1 MLNIEIDGK
10 AVQVEHGSTIID
22 AADKLGVAI
31 PRFCYH
37 PKLSVAANCRMCL
50 VQVEKFNKPLPAC
63 ATPVA
68 DGMKI
73 FTRSKE
79 AVEAQQ
85 SVMEFL
91 LINHPLDCPIC
102 DQGGECELQD
112 IAMAYG
118 TSGSRYTEEKRVVFN
133 KNIGPLISTDMT
145 RCIQCTRCVRFLK
158 EIGGMQELGMI
169 GRGEHAEI
177 TAYVDKS
184 VNSELS
190 GNIIDLC
197 PVGALTNKPYRY
209 TARSWEL
216 TRRPSIAPHDGLG
229 SHIEVHVKDN
239 KVMRVLPREKE
250 SINECWLSDR
260 DRYSYEGLN
269 SPDRLQVPMIKHNG
283 AWVETDWKTAL
294 EFAAGQLKDIT
305 KQYGGDALG
314 VLVSPNSTMEEG
326 FLIKQLANGLG
337 CGNVDYRLRQTDFRL
352 DGKRVGTP
360 WMGCNIDELGE
371 LDRILIIGS
380 NLRNEHPLLAQR
392 FRKSVDNGA
401 ELSIISPLDNN
412 PLMPI
417 AHKVIVRPNDMVN
430 VLGQILKAMSG
441 LQRLSL
447 CLPPSLNKLLEQ
459 IEVRPNTQA
468 MAESL
473 AGLGQEVDLVAP
485 RVGIFLGTLA
495 LTDPRFTELYSMAE
509 AIGGICGAKGGILP
523 PAANSTGMHMM
534 GVMPSATG
542 MHARAMIEIPRTA
555 YLLLNI
561 EPELDCQHAALAK
574 AAMAQAECVVA
585 LTAYKSAALEHADV
599 LLPIAPFTETS
610 GTFMSMEGRVQSF
623 AAAVKPLG
631 ECRPAWKVLRVLANT
646 LGLEGFE
653 FNSAEEVKTAIFNGE
668 KPSMVVRRNLNNNL
682 KELVEIA
689 VKIKST
695 GLQRIGEVPQYESDP
710 LVRRAASLQKTKY
723 NTQPM
728 ARMRAEQMTALGLVE
743 GDTVLATQDKGSAVL
758 QVSLDN
764 HVAMGCVRV
773 TASHE
778 GSIGLGDLMGDIAIE
793 KIENANAANIG
804 ISKPLSIKG
813 FETNKASKPLSSLPQ

>member
-1 MLNIEIDGK
+1 MLQIEIDGK
-10 AVQVEHGSTIID
+10 TLEVEHGSSIID
-22 AADKLGVAI
+22 AADKVGIAI

-37 PKLSVAANCRMCL
+37 KKLSVAANCRMCL
-50 VQVEKFNKPLPAC
+50 VQVENFNKPLPAC

-68 DGMKI
+68 EGMKI
-73 FTRSKE
+73 FTRSK
-79 AVEAQQ
+79 ATVEAQQ

-102 DQGGECELQD
+102 DQGGECDLQD
-112 IAMAYG
+112 IAVAYG
-118 TSGSRYTEEKRVVFN
+118 AGGSRYTEEKRVVVN

-145 RCIQCTRCVRFLK
+145 RCIQCTRCVRFLQ
-158 EIGGMQELGMI
+158 EVGGMQELGVV
-169 GRGEHAEI
+169 GRSEHAEI

-197 PVGALTNKPYRY
+197 PVGALTNKPFRY
-209 TARSWEL
+209 SARSWEL

-260 DRYSYEGLN
+260 DRFSYEGLN
-269 SPDRLQVPMIKHNG
+269 SPDRLKVPMIKHNG

-305 KQYGGDALG
+305 NQHGGDALG

-326 FLIKQLANGLG
+326 YLAKKLAEGLN
-337 CGNVDYRLRQTDFRL
+337 CGNIDYRLRQTDFRL
-352 DGKRVGTP
+352 DGKRLGTP
-360 WMGCNIDELGE
+360 WMGCNIQEIEE
-371 LDRILIIGS
+371 LDRILLIGS

-392 FRKSVDNGA
+392 FRKAVQNGA
-401 ELSIISPLDNN
+401 ELSIVSPLDNN
-412 PLMPI
+412 PLMDI

-447 CLPPSLNKLLEQ
+447 CLPPALTNLLEE
-459 IEVRPNTQA
+459 IKVRPNTQA

-473 AGLGQEVDLVAP
+473 AGHGKTYDLIAP
-485 RVGIFLGTLA
+485 KVGIFIGNMA
-495 LTDPRFTELYSMAE
+495 LSDPRFTELYSMAE
-509 AIGGICGAKGGILP
+509 AIGGISGAKGGILP
-523 PAANSTGMHMM
+523 AAANSTGMHMI
-534 GVMPSATG
+534 GVMPNGTG
-542 MHARAMIEIPRTA
+542 MHARAMLEIPRKA

-574 AAMAQAECVVA
+574 AAMEKAECVVA
-585 LTAYKSAALEHADV
+585 LTSFKSQALEYADI

-610 GTFMSMEGRVQSF
+610 GTYMSMEGRVQSF

-646 LGLEGFE
+646 LGLQGFDFE
-653 FNSAEEVKTAIFNGE
+653 TSEEVKDKLFEGE
-668 KPSMVVRRNLNNNL
+668 KPSTVVWRSLNNNL
-682 KELVEIA
+682 KELVEIQ
-689 VKIKST
+689 VNIKHD
-695 GLQRIGEVPQYESDP
+695 GLQRIGEVPQNESDP
-710 LVRRAASLQKTKY
+710 IVRRAASLQKTKY
-723 NTQPM
+723 NIRPM
-728 ARMRAEQMTALGLVE
+728 ARMRAEQIAALGLVE
-743 GDTVLATQDKGSAVL
+743 GDIVLAKQDKGSAVL
-758 QVSLDN
+758 KVKLDN

-773 TASHE
+773 AASHE
-778 GSIGLGDLMGDIAIE
+778 LTTSLGDLMGDITLE
-793 KIENANAANIG
+793 KTTDT
-804 ISKPLSIKG
+804 SYKPYDTVIMEARG
-813 FETNKASKPLSSLPQ
+813 

>member
-10 AVQVEHGSTIID
+10 ELEVEHGSTIID
-22 AADKLGVAI
+22 AADKAGIAI

-73 FTRSKE
+73 FTRSKS
-79 AVEAQQ
+79 AVEAQK

-102 DQGGECELQD
+102 DQGGECDLQD
-112 IAMAYG
+112 IAVAYG

-158 EIGGMQELGMI
+158 EVGGMMELGMV

-197 PVGALTNKPYRY
+197 PVGALTSKPYRY
-209 TARSWEL
+209 SARSWEL

-239 KVMRVLPREKE
+239 KVMRVLPRNKE

-260 DRYSYEGLN
+260 DRFSYEGLN
-269 SPDRLQVPMIKHNG
+269 SPDRLKVPMIKHNG
-283 AWVETDWKTAL
+283 NWVEADWKTAL
-294 EFAAGQLKDIT
+294 EFAAGQIKDIT
-305 KQYGGDALG
+305 TEHGVESLG

-326 FLIKQLANGLG
+326 YLTKRLADGLG

-352 DGKRVGTP
+352 DGKRLGTP
-360 WMGCNIDELGE
+360 WMGCNIQEIEE

-392 FRKSVDNGA
+392 FRKAVANGA
-401 ELSIISPLDNN
+401 ELSMISPLDNN
-412 PLMPI
+412 PLMDI
-417 AHKVIVRPNDMVN
+417 AHKVIVRPNDIVN
-430 VLGQILKAMSG
+430 VLGQVLKAMSG
-441 LQRLSL
+441 LQKLSL
-447 CLPPSLNKLLEQ
+447 CLPPTLTQLLSD
-459 IEVRPNTQA
+459 IKVRPNTQA
-468 MAESL
+468 IAESM
-473 AGLGQEVDLVAP
+473 AGHGESYDLISP
-485 RVGIFLGTLA
+485 KVGIFLGNMA
-495 LTDPRFTELYSMAE
+495 LSDPRFTEMYSMAE
-509 AIGGICGAKGGILP
+509 AIGGISGAKGGILP
-523 PAANSTGMHMM
+523 AAANSTGMHML
-534 GVMPSATG
+534 GVMPNSTG
-542 MHARAMIEIPRTA
+542 MHARAMLEVPRKA
-555 YLLLNI
+555 YLLVNI

-574 AAMAQAECVVA
+574 AAMEQAECVVA
-585 LTAYKSAALEHADV
+585 LTVFKSQALENADV

-623 AAAVKPLG
+623 VAATRPLG

-646 LGLEGFE
+646 LGLQGFDYE
-653 FNSAEEVKTAIFNGE
+653 TSEQVKEAAFAGE
-668 KPSMVVRRNLNNNL
+668 KPSAVVWRSLNNNL
-682 KELVEIA
+682 KELVEIQ
-689 VKIKST
+689 VNIKHE

-710 LVRRAASLQKTKY
+710 IVRRSTPLQKTKY
-723 NTQPM
+723 NIKPM
-728 ARMRAEQMTALGLVE
+728 ARMCASQLAELGLVD
-743 GDTVLATQDKGSAVL
+743 GDLVSVKQDKGSAVL
-758 QVSLDN
+758 TVKLDE
-764 HVAMGCVRV
+764 HVAKGCIRV
-773 TASHE
+773 AAAHE
-778 GSIGLGDLMGDIAIE
+778 DTVGLGDLMGDITVE
-793 KIENANAANIG
+793 K
-804 ISKPLSIKG
+804 
-813 FETNKASKPLSSLPQ
+813 LSSEQLKGDATVIEART

>member
-10 AVQVEHGSTIID
+10 AVVVAHGSTIID
-22 AADKLGVAI
+22 AADQLGVAI

-37 PKLSVAANCRMCL
+37 KKLSVAANCRMCL
-50 VQVEKFNKPLPAC
+50 VQVEKFAKPLPAC

-73 FTRSKE
+73 FTRSRE

-102 DQGGECELQD
+102 DQGGECDLQD
-112 IAMAYG
+112 IAVAYG

-158 EIGGMQELGMI
+158 EVGGMQELGMI

-197 PVGALTNKPYRY
+197 PVGALTNKPFRY
-209 TARSWEL
+209 SARSWEL

-269 SPDRLQVPMIKHNG
+269 SPDRLKVPMIKHNG
-283 AWVETDWKTAL
+283 AWQETDWKTAL

-305 KQYGGDALG
+305 KEYSGEALG

-326 FLIKQLANGLG
+326 YLIKKLASGLG

-360 WMGCNIDELGE
+360 WMGVNIDEIE
-371 LDRILIIGS
+371 HLDRILIIGS

-392 FRKSVDNGA
+392 FRKAVTNGA
-401 ELSIISPLDNN
+401 ELNVISPLDND
-412 PLMPI
+412 PLMAVANKI
-417 AHKVIVRPNDMVN
+417 ICTPNDMVN
-430 VLGQILKAMSG
+430 VLAQILKAMSG

-459 IEVRPNTQA
+459 IHVRPNTEA
-468 MAESL
+468 IAESL
-473 AGLGQEVDLVAP
+473 AGLGKNLNLVAP
-485 RVGIFLGTLA
+485 RVGIFLGNMA
-495 LTDPRFTELYSMAE
+495 LSAPRFTEMYSLME

-523 PAANSTGMHMM
+523 AAANSTGMHLV
-534 GVMPSATG
+534 GVMPTATG
-542 MHARAMIEIPRTA
+542 MHARAMIEVPRKA

-585 LTAYKSAALEHADV
+585 LTAFKSAALEHADV

-610 GTFMSMEGRVQSF
+610 GTFMSMEGRIQSF
-623 AAAVKPLG
+623 SAVVKPLG

-646 LGLEGFE
+646 LGLQGFDFDSSE
-653 FNSAEEVKTAIFNGE
+653 QVKEAVFGGE
-668 KPSMVVRRNLNNNL
+668 KPSDFARKSLNNNM
-682 KELVEIA
+682 KELVEIE
-689 VKIKST
+689 VKIKSP
-695 GLQRIGEVPQYESDP
+695 GLQRVGEVPQYESDP
-710 LVRRAASLQKTKY
+710 IVRRSAPLQKTKY
-723 NTQPM
+723 NIKPM
-728 ARMRAEQMTALGLVE
+728 ARMNAEDMRILELVE
-743 GDTVLATQDKGSAVL
+743 GDTVLAKQDKGSAILTVR
-758 QVSLDN
+758 LDY
-764 HVAMGCVRV
+764 HVAKGCVRV
-773 TASHE
+773 TAAHE
-778 GSIGLGDLMGDIAIE
+778 DTIGLGDLMGDISIE
-793 KIENANAANIG
+793 KITQQQNEDIAI
-804 ISKPLSIKG
+804 L
-813 FETNKASKPLSSLPQ
+813 EVAS

>member
-1 MLNIEIDGK
+1 MVQIEIDGK
-10 AVQVEHGSTIID
+10 SLEVEYGSTIID
-22 AADKLGVAI
+22 AADKVGIAI

-37 PKLSVAANCRMCL
+37 KKLSVAANCRMCL
-50 VQVEKFNKPLPAC
+50 VQVEKFAKTLPAC

-79 AVEAQQ
+79 AIEAQK

-102 DQGGECELQD
+102 DQGGECDLQD
-112 IAMAYG
+112 IAVAYG

-145 RCIQCTRCVRFLK
+145 RCIQCTRCVRVLK
-158 EIGGMQELGMI
+158 EVGGMQELGLV

-197 PVGALTNKPYRY
+197 PVGALTSKPFRY
-209 TARSWEL
+209 SARSWEL

-269 SPDRLQVPMIKHNG
+269 SPDRLKVPMIKHNG
-283 AWVETDWKTAL
+283 VWQETDWKTAL

-326 FLIKQLANGLG
+326 YLIKQLAHGLG
-337 CGNVDYRLRQTDFRL
+337 CDNVDYRLRQTDFRL

-360 WMGCNIDELGE
+360 WMGCNIQDIEN
-371 LDRILIIGS
+371 LDRILLIGS

-392 FRKSVDNGA
+392 FRKAVNNGA
-401 ELSIISPLDNN
+401 ELSIISPLDNS
-412 PLMPI
+412 PLMDV

-430 VLGQILKAMSG
+430 VLGQILKAMSK

-447 CLPPSLNKLLEQ
+447 CLPPSLELLLSN
-459 IEVRPNTQA
+459 IKVRDNTQA

-473 AGLGQEVDLVAP
+473 AGLGGEVDLVAP
-485 RVGIFLGTLA
+485 KVGIFLGNMA
-495 LTDPRFTELYSMAE
+495 LSDPRFTEMYSMAE
-509 AIGGICGAKGGILP
+509 AIGGISGAQGGILP
-523 PAANSTGMHMM
+523 AAANSTGMHMM
-534 GVMPSATG
+534 GVMPATLG
-542 MHARAMIEIPRTA
+542 MHAREMLEQPRRA

-561 EPELDCQHAALAK
+561 EPEFDCQHAALAK

-585 LTAYKSAALEHADV
+585 LTAFKSEALEHADV

-623 AAAVKPLG
+623 TAVCKPLG

-646 LGLEGFE
+646 LGLKGFE
-653 FNSAEEVKTAIFNGE
+653 FDSSEQVKNKIFNGE
-668 KPSMVVRRNLNNNL
+668 KPSTVVWRSLNNNL
-682 KELVEIA
+682 KELVEIQ
-689 VKIKST
+689 VNIKHA

-710 LVRRAASLQKTKY
+710 IVRRSAPLQKTKY

-728 ARMRAEQMTALGLVE
+728 ARMRAEQIAALGLVE
-743 GDTVLATQDKGSAVL
+743 GETVLAKQDKGSTVL
-758 QVSLDN
+758 QVKLDN

-773 TASHE
+773 TASHV
-778 GSIGLGDLMGDIAIE
+778 GSIGLGDLMGDITIEKYSIE
-793 KIENANAANIG
+793 KIVAE
-804 ISKPLSIKG
+804 
-813 FETNKASKPLSSLPQ
+813 ASQQAEATA

>member
-1 MLNIEIDGK
+1 MVSSWVNIMVNIEIDGK
-10 AVQVEHGSTIID
+10 ALEVEYGSTIID
-22 AADKLGVAI
+22 ATDKIGIPI

-37 PKLSVAANCRMCL
+37 KKLSVAANCRMCL
-50 VQVEKFNKPLPAC
+50 VQVDKFAKPLPAC

-102 DQGGECELQD
+102 DQGGECDLQD
-112 IAMAYG
+112 IAVAYG
-118 TSGSRYTEEKRVVFN
+118 ASGSRYTEEKRVVFN
-133 KNIGPLISTDMT
+133 KNIGPLVSTDMT

-158 EIGGMQELGMI
+158 EVGGMQELGMV

-197 PVGALTNKPYRY
+197 PVGALTSKPFRY
-209 TARSWEL
+209 SARSWEL
-216 TRRPSIAPHDGLG
+216 TRRHSIAPHDGLG

-269 SPDRLQVPMIKHNG
+269 SPDRLKTPMIKHNG
-283 AWVETDWKTAL
+283 NWVETDWKTAL

-305 KQYGGDALG
+305 KQHGGDALG

-326 FLIKQLANGLG
+326 YLIKQLAHGLG
-337 CGNVDYRLRQTDFRL
+337 CDNVDYRLRQTDFRL

-360 WMGCNIDELGE
+360 WMGCNIQEIEE
-371 LDRILIIGS
+371 LDRILLIGS

-392 FRKSVDNGA
+392 FRKAVNNGA
-401 ELSIISPLDNN
+401 ELSIVSPLDNN
-412 PLMPI
+412 PLMDI

-430 VLGQILKAMSG
+430 VLGQILKAMSKV
-441 LQRLSL
+441 QRLSL
-447 CLPPSLNKLLEQ
+447 CLPPSLERLLSD
-459 IEVRPNTQA
+459 IKVRDNTQA
-468 MAESL
+468 IAESL
-473 AGLGQEVDLVAP
+473 AGLAGMHGDVDLIAP
-485 RVGIFLGTLA
+485 KVGIFLGNMA
-495 LTDPRFTELYSMAE
+495 LSDPRFTEMYSMME

-523 PAANSTGMHMM
+523 AAANSTGMHLI
-534 GVMPSATG
+534 GVMPSTLG
-542 MHARAMIEIPRTA
+542 MHARAMIENPRKA

-585 LTAYKSAALEHADV
+585 MTAYKSEALENADV

-623 AAAVKPLG
+623 QAVVKPLG

-646 LGLEGFE
+646 LGLKGFD
-653 FNSAEEVKTAIFNGE
+653 FDSSDEVKDKVFNGE
-668 KPSMVVRRNLNNNL
+668 KPSTVVWRNLNNNL
-682 KELVEIA
+682 KELVEIQ
-689 VKIKST
+689 VNIKHD

-710 LVRRAASLQKTKY
+710 IVRRAPSLQKTKY

-728 ARMRAEQMTALGLVE
+728 ARMCNKEMAALDLFE
-743 GDTVLATQDKGSAVL
+743 GDTVLVRQDKGSAILKVK
-758 QVSLDN
+758 LDN

-773 TASHE
+773 TASHND
-778 GSIGLGDLMGDIAIE
+778 STDLGDLMGEITVE
-793 KIENANAANIG
+793 KYVYAEANQEAQ
-804 ISKPLSIKG
+804 
-813 FETNKASKPLSSLPQ
+813 TV

>member
-10 AVQVEHGSTIID
+10 PLEVEHGSTIID
-22 AADKLGVAI
+22 AADAAGIAI

-37 PKLSVAANCRMCL
+37 KKLSVAANCRMCL

-73 FTRSKE
+73 YTRSKE

-102 DQGGECELQD
+102 DQGGECDLQD
-112 IAMAYG
+112 IAVAYG
-118 TSGSRYTEEKRVVFN
+118 AGGSRYTEEKRVVFN
-133 KNIGPLISTDMT
+133 KNIGPLVSTDMT

-158 EIGGMQELGMI
+158 EVGGMQELGLV

-197 PVGALTNKPYRY
+197 PVGALTSKPFRY
-209 TARSWEL
+209 SARSWEL

-269 SPDRLQVPMIKHNG
+269 SPDRLKVPMIKHNG
-283 AWVETDWKTAL
+283 QWQETDWKTAL

-305 KQYGGDALG
+305 KQLGGDALG

-326 FLIKQLANGLG
+326 YLIKQLANGLG

-352 DGKRVGTP
+352 DGKRLGTP
-360 WMGCNIDELGE
+360 WMGCNIQEIEE
-371 LDRILIIGS
+371 LDRILVIGS
-380 NLRNEHPLLAQR
+380 NLRNEHPLLAHR
-392 FRKSVDNGA
+392 FRKAVANGA
-401 ELSIISPLDNN
+401 ELSIVSPLDNN
-412 PLMPI
+412 PLMDV

-441 LQRLSL
+441 LQKLSL
-447 CLPPSLNKLLEQ
+447 CLPPSLNALLEE
-459 IEVRPNTQA
+459 IKVRPNTQA
-468 MAESL
+468 IAESM
-473 AGLGQEVDLVAP
+473 AGISENLVLIAP
-485 RVGIFLGTLA
+485 KVGIFIGNMA
-495 LTDPRFTELYSMAE
+495 LSDPRFTEMYSMAE
-509 AIGGICGAKGGILP
+509 AIGGISGAKGGILP
-523 PAANSTGMHMM
+523 AAANSTGMHMI
-534 GVMPSATG
+534 GVMPSPTG
-542 MHARAMIEIPRTA
+542 MHARAMLEVPRKA

-574 AAMAQAECVVA
+574 DAMAKAECVVA
-585 LTAYKSAALEHADV
+585 LTAFKSSALDNADI

-623 AAAVKPLG
+623 QAVTRPLG
-631 ECRPAWKVLRVLANT
+631 DCRPAWKVLRVLANT
-646 LGLEGFE
+646 LGLEGFD
-653 FNSAEEVKTAIFNGE
+653 FNSSEDVKSAIFNGE
-668 KPSMVVRRNLNNNL
+668 KPSSVVWRSLNNNL
-682 KELVEIA
+682 KELVEIQ
-689 VKIKST
+689 VNIKKE
-695 GLQRIGEVPQYESDP
+695 GLQRIGEVPQYESDAI
-710 LVRRAASLQKTKY
+710 VRRSPPLQKTKY
-723 NTQPM
+723 NIRPM
-728 ARMRAEQMTALGLVE
+728 ARMCAEQMAELGLVD
-743 GDTVLATQDKGSAVL
+743 GDIVLAKQDKGSAVL
-758 QVSLDN
+758 KVKLDT
-764 HVAMGCVRV
+764 HVAKGCVRV
-773 TASHE
+773 AASHE
-778 GSIGLGDLMGDIAIE
+778 LTIGLGDLMGDITIE
-793 KIENANAANIG
+793 KAG
-804 ISKPLSIKG
+804 RDDYKPY
-813 FETNKASKPLSSLPQ
+813 ETTIMEAF

>member
-1 MLNIEIDGK
+1 MVQIEIDGK
-10 AVQVEHGSTIID
+10 ALEVEYGSTIID
-22 AADKLGVAI
+22 AADKVGIAI

-37 PKLSVAANCRMCL
+37 KKLSVAANCRMCL
-50 VQVEKFNKPLPAC
+50 VQVEKFAKPLPAC

-79 AVEAQQ
+79 AVEAQK

-102 DQGGECELQD
+102 DQGGECDLQD
-112 IAMAYG
+112 IAVAYG
-118 TSGSRYTEEKRVVFN
+118 ASGSRYTEEKRVVFN

-158 EIGGMQELGMI
+158 EIGGMQELGLV

-197 PVGALTNKPYRY
+197 PVGALTSKPFRY
-209 TARSWEL
+209 SARSWEL

-269 SPDRLQVPMIKHNG
+269 SPDRLKVPMIKHNG
-283 AWVETDWKTAL
+283 AWQETDWKTAL

-305 KQYGGDALG
+305 KQYGGEALG

-326 FLIKQLANGLG
+326 HLIKQLAHGLG
-337 CGNVDYRLRQTDFRL
+337 CDNVDYRLRQTDFRL
-352 DGKRVGTP
+352 DGKRFGTP
-360 WMGCNIDELGE
+360 WMGCNIQEIEE
-371 LDRILIIGS
+371 LDRILLIGS

-392 FRKSVDNGA
+392 FRKAVNNGA
-401 ELSIISPLDNN
+401 ELSIVSPLDNN
-412 PLMPI
+412 PLMEV

-430 VLGQILKAMSG
+430 VLGQILKAMSK

-447 CLPPSLNKLLEQ
+447 CLPPSLELLLSN
-459 IEVRPNTQA
+459 IKVRDNTQA

-473 AGLGQEVDLVAP
+473 AGLGGEVDLVAP
-485 RVGIFLGTLA
+485 KVGIFLGNMA
-495 LTDPRFTELYSMAE
+495 LSDPRFTEMYSMAE

-523 PAANSTGMHMM
+523 AAANSTGMHLM
-534 GVMPSATG
+534 GVMPNTLG
-542 MHARAMIEIPRTA
+542 MHARAMLEEPRRA

-585 LTAYKSAALEHADV
+585 LTAFKSKALENADV
-599 LLPIAPFTETS
+599 LLPVAPFTETS

-623 AAAVKPLG
+623 AAVTKPLG

-646 LGLEGFE
+646 LGLDDFE
-653 FNSAEEVKTAIFNGE
+653 FDSSEQVKTKIFNGE
-668 KPSMVVRRNLNNNL
+668 KPSTVVWRNLNNNL
-682 KELVEIA
+682 KELVEIQ
-689 VKIKST
+689 VNIKHA

-710 LVRRAASLQKTKY
+710 IVRRSTPLQKTKY

-728 ARMRAEQMTALGLVE
+728 ARMRAEQIAALDLVE
-743 GDTVLATQDKGSAVL
+743 GDTVLAKQDKGSALL
-758 QVSLDN
+758 QVKLDN

-778 GSIGLGDLMGDIAIE
+778 GSIGLGDLMGEITIE
-793 KIENANAANIG
+793 KVAAEANQQAEA
-804 ISKPLSIKG
+804 
-813 FETNKASKPLSSLPQ
+813 TA

>member
-1 MLNIEIDGK
+1 MLQIEIDGK
-10 AVQVEHGSTIID
+10 TLEVEHGSSIID
-22 AADKLGVAI
+22 AADKVGIAI

-37 PKLSVAANCRMCL
+37 KKLSVAANCRMCL
-50 VQVEKFNKPLPAC
+50 VQVENFNKPLPAC

-68 DGMKI
+68 EGMKI
-73 FTRSKE
+73 FTRSK
-79 AVEAQQ
+79 ATVEAQQ

-102 DQGGECELQD
+102 DQGGECDLQD
-112 IAMAYG
+112 IAVAYG
-118 TSGSRYTEEKRVVFN
+118 AGGSRYTEEKRVVVN

-145 RCIQCTRCVRFLK
+145 RCIQCTRCVRFLQ
-158 EIGGMQELGMI
+158 EVGGMQELGVV
-169 GRGEHAEI
+169 GRSEHAEI

-197 PVGALTNKPYRY
+197 PVGALTNKPFRY
-209 TARSWEL
+209 SARSWEL

-260 DRYSYEGLN
+260 DRFSYEGLN
-269 SPDRLQVPMIKHNG
+269 SPDRLKVPMIKHKG

-305 KQYGGDALG
+305 NQHGGDALG

-326 FLIKQLANGLG
+326 YLAKKLAEGLN
-337 CGNVDYRLRQTDFRL
+337 CGNIDYRLRQTDFRL
-352 DGKRVGTP
+352 DGKRLGTP
-360 WMGCNIDELGE
+360 WMGCNIQEIEE
-371 LDRILIIGS
+371 LDRILLIGS

-392 FRKSVDNGA
+392 FRKAVQNGA
-401 ELSIISPLDNN
+401 ELSIVSPLDNN
-412 PLMPI
+412 PLMDI

-447 CLPPSLNKLLEQ
+447 CLPPALTNLLEE
-459 IEVRPNTQA
+459 IKVRPNTQA

-473 AGLGQEVDLVAP
+473 AGHGKTYDLIAP
-485 RVGIFLGTLA
+485 KVGIFIGNMA
-495 LTDPRFTELYSMAE
+495 LSDPRFTELYSMAE
-509 AIGGICGAKGGILP
+509 AIGGISGAKGGILP
-523 PAANSTGMHMM
+523 AAANSTGMHMI
-534 GVMPSATG
+534 GVMPNGTG
-542 MHARAMIEIPRTA
+542 MHARAMLEIPRKA

-574 AAMAQAECVVA
+574 AAMEKAECVVA
-585 LTAYKSAALEHADV
+585 LTSFKSQALENADI

-610 GTFMSMEGRVQSF
+610 GTYMSMEGRVQSF
-623 AAAVKPLG
+623 AAAVKPFG

-646 LGLEGFE
+646 LGLQGFDFE
-653 FNSAEEVKTAIFNGE
+653 TSEEVKDKLFEGE
-668 KPSMVVRRNLNNNL
+668 KPSTVVWRSLNNNL
-682 KELVEIA
+682 KELVEIQ
-689 VKIKST
+689 VNIKHD
-695 GLQRIGEVPQYESDP
+695 GLQRIGEVPQNESDP
-710 LVRRAASLQKTKY
+710 IVRRAASLQKTKY
-723 NTQPM
+723 NIRPM
-728 ARMRAEQMTALGLVE
+728 ARMRAEQMAALGLVE
-743 GDTVLATQDKGSAVL
+743 GDIVLAKQDKGSAVL
-758 QVSLDN
+758 KVKLDN

-773 TASHE
+773 AASHE
-778 GSIGLGDLMGDIAIE
+778 LTTSLGDLMGDITLE
-793 KIENANAANIG
+793 KTADT
-804 ISKPLSIKG
+804 SYKPYDTVIMEARG
-813 FETNKASKPLSSLPQ
+813 

>member
-10 AVQVEHGSTIID
+10 SIEVEHGSTIID
-22 AADKLGVAI
+22 AADKAGVAI

-37 PKLSVAANCRMCL
+37 KKLSVAANCRMCL
-50 VQVEKFNKPLPAC
+50 VQVENFNKPLPAC
-63 ATPVA
+63 ATPAA

-73 FTRSKE
+73 QTRSKS

-102 DQGGECELQD
+102 DQGGECDLQD
-112 IAMAYG
+112 IAVAYG
-118 TSGSRYTEEKRVVFN
+118 ASGSRYTEEKRVVLN

-158 EIGGMQELGMI
+158 EVGGMQELGLI

-177 TAYVDKS
+177 TAFVDKS

-197 PVGALTNKPYRY
+197 PVGALTSKPFRY
-209 TARSWEL
+209 SARSWEL
-216 TRRPSIAPHDGLG
+216 IRRPSIAPHDGLG
-229 SHIEVHVKDN
+229 SHIEVHVKND

-269 SPDRLQVPMIKHNG
+269 SPDRLKVPMIKHNG
-283 AWVETDWKTAL
+283 AWQETDWKTAL

-305 KQYGGDALG
+305 KQYGGESLG

-326 FLIKQLANGLG
+326 YLIKHLASGLG

-360 WMGCNIDELGE
+360 WMGINIHEIEE
-371 LDRILIIGS
+371 LDRILVIGS

-392 FRKSVDNGA
+392 FRRAVQNGA
-401 ELSIISPLDNN
+401 ELSVISPLDND
-412 PLMPI
+412 PLMNI
-417 AHKVIVRPNDMVN
+417 SHKIICTPNDIVN
-430 VLGQILKAMSG
+430 VLAQILKAMSQ

-447 CLPPSLNKLLEQ
+447 CLPPSLSQLLDN
-459 IEVRPNTQA
+459 IHVRPNTEE

-473 AGLGQEVDLVAP
+473 AGLGKTINLIAP
-485 RVGIFLGTLA
+485 KVGLFIGNMA
-495 LTDPRFTELYSMAE
+495 LSAPRFTEMYSLME

-523 PAANSTGMHMM
+523 SAANSTGMHLV

-542 MHARAMIEIPRTA
+542 MHARAMLEVPRKA

-574 AAMAQAECVVA
+574 SAMEKAECVVA
-585 LTAYKSAALEHADV
+585 LTAFKSEALEHADV

-610 GTFMSMEGRVQSF
+610 GTYMSMEGRVQSF
-623 AAAVKPLG
+623 EAVTKPLG
-631 ECRPAWKVLRVLANT
+631 ECRPAWKVIRVLANT
-646 LGLEGFE
+646 LGLQNFD
-653 FNSAEEVKTAIFNGE
+653 FNNSDEVKNAVFGGE
-668 KPSMVVRRNLNNNL
+668 KPSTVVWRSLNNNM
-682 KELVEIA
+682 KELVEIE
-689 VKIKST
+689 VKIKSP
-695 GLQRIGEVPQYESDP
+695 GLQRIGEVPQYASDP
-710 LVRRAASLQKTKY
+710 IVRRSLPLQKTKY
-723 NTQPM
+723 NIKPM
-728 ARMRAEQMTALGLVE
+728 ARMNPEDMRALDLRE
-743 GDTVLATQDKGSAVL
+743 GDTVLARQDKGSAVL
-758 QVSLDN
+758 TVRTDN
-764 HVAMGCVRV
+764 HVAKGCVRV
-773 TASHE
+773 AASHPDT
-778 GSIGLGDLMGDIAIE
+778 IGLGDLMGDI
-793 KIENANAANIG
+793 
-804 ISKPLSIKG
+804 SIDK
-813 FETNKASKPLSSLPQ
+813 FTPTEEQH

>member
-10 AVQVEHGSTIID
+10 PLEVEHGSTIID
-22 AADKLGVAI
+22 AADKVGIAI

-37 PKLSVAANCRMCL
+37 KKLSVAANCRMCL

-73 FTRSKE
+73 YTRSKA

-102 DQGGECELQD
+102 DQGGECDLQD
-112 IAMAYG
+112 IAVAYG
-118 TSGSRYTEEKRVVFN
+118 ASGSRYAEEKRVVFN

-158 EIGGMQELGMI
+158 EVGGMQELGLV

-197 PVGALTNKPYRY
+197 PVGALTSKPFRY
-209 TARSWEL
+209 SARSWEL

-269 SPDRLQVPMIKHNG
+269 SPDRLKVPMIKHNG
-283 AWVETDWKTAL
+283 QWQETDWKTAL

-305 KQYGGDALG
+305 TQHGGDALG

-326 FLIKQLANGLG
+326 YLIKKLANSLG

-360 WMGCNIDELGE
+360 WMGCNIQEIEE
-371 LDRILIIGS
+371 LDRILLIGS
-380 NLRNEHPLLAQR
+380 NIRNEHPLLAQR
-392 FRKSVDNGA
+392 FRKAVANGA
-401 ELSIISPLDNN
+401 ELCIVSPLDND
-412 PLMPI
+412 PLMDI

-441 LQRLSL
+441 LQKLSL
-447 CLPPSLNKLLEQ
+447 CLPPSLNKLLEE
-459 IEVRPNTQA
+459 IRVRPNTQA
-468 MAESL
+468 MAECL
-473 AGLGQEVDLVAP
+473 AGMSEDLVLIAP
-485 RVGIFLGTLA
+485 KVGIFIGNMGLS
-495 LTDPRFTELYSMAE
+495 DPRFTEMYSMAE
-509 AIGGICGAKGGILP
+509 AIAGISGAKGGILP
-523 PAANSTGMHMM
+523 AAANSTGMHLM
-534 GVMPSATG
+534 GVMPNPTG
-542 MHARAMIEIPRTA
+542 MHARAMLEVPRKA

-574 AAMAQAECVVA
+574 AAMAKAECVVA
-585 LTAYKSAALEHADV
+585 LTAYKSQALENADI

-623 AAAVKPLG
+623 QAVTKPLG
-631 ECRPAWKVLRVLANT
+631 ECRPGWKVLRVLANT
-646 LGLEGFE
+646 LGLEGFD
-653 FNSAEEVKTAIFNGE
+653 FNSSEEVKNAIFNNE
-668 KPSMVVRRNLNNNL
+668 KPSAVVWRSLNNNL
-682 KELVEIA
+682 KELVEIQIN
-689 VKIKST
+689 IKKD

-710 LVRRAASLQKTKY
+710 IVRRSPPLQKTKY
-723 NTQPM
+723 NIRPM
-728 ARMRAEQMTALGLVE
+728 ARMCAEQMALLGLVE
-743 GDTVLATQDKGSAVL
+743 GDIVLARQDRGSAVL
-758 QVSLDN
+758 KVKLDN
-764 HVAMGCVRV
+764 HVAKGCVRV
-773 TASHE
+773 AASHE
-778 GSIGLGDLMGDIAIE
+778 LTTGLGDLMGDITIE
-793 KIENANAANIG
+793 KTTEEHY
-804 ISKPLSIKG
+804 KPY
-813 FETNKASKPLSSLPQ
+813 ETTMMEAM

>member
-10 AVQVEHGSTIID
+10 PLEVEHGSTIID
-22 AADKLGVAI
+22 AADAAGIAI

-37 PKLSVAANCRMCL
+37 KKLSVAANCRMCL

-73 FTRSKE
+73 YTRSKA

-102 DQGGECELQD
+102 DQGGECDLQD
-112 IAMAYG
+112 IAVAYG
-118 TSGSRYTEEKRVVFN
+118 ASGSRYSEEKRVVFN

-158 EIGGMQELGMI
+158 EVGGMQELGLV

-197 PVGALTNKPYRY
+197 PVGALTSKPFRY
-209 TARSWEL
+209 SARSWEL

-269 SPDRLQVPMIKHNG
+269 SPDRLKVPMIKHNG
-283 AWVETDWKTAL
+283 QWQETDWKTAL

-305 KQYGGDALG
+305 TQHGGDALG

-326 FLIKQLANGLG
+326 YLIKKLVNGLG

-360 WMGCNIDELGE
+360 WMGCNIQEIEE
-371 LDRILIIGS
+371 LDRILLIGS
-380 NLRNEHPLLAQR
+380 NIRNEHPLLAQR
-392 FRKSVDNGA
+392 FRKAVANGA
-401 ELSIISPLDNN
+401 ELCIVSPLDND
-412 PLMPI
+412 PLMDV

-441 LQRLSL
+441 LQKLSL
-447 CLPPSLNKLLEQ
+447 CLPPSLNQLLEE
-459 IEVRPNTQA
+459 IRVRPNTQA
-468 MAESL
+468 MAECL
-473 AGLGQEVDLVAP
+473 AGMSEDVVLIAP
-485 RVGIFLGTLA
+485 KVGIFIGNMGLS
-495 LTDPRFTELYSMAE
+495 DPRFTEMYSMAE
-509 AIGGICGAKGGILP
+509 AIAGISGAKGGILP
-523 PAANSTGMHMM
+523 AAANSTGMHLM
-534 GVMPSATG
+534 GVMPSPTG
-542 MHARAMIEIPRTA
+542 MHARAMLEVPRKA

-574 AAMAQAECVVA
+574 AAMAKAECVVA
-585 LTAYKSAALEHADV
+585 LTAYKSQALENADI

-623 AAAVKPLG
+623 QAVTKPLG
-631 ECRPAWKVLRVLANT
+631 ECRPGWKVLRVLANT
-646 LGLEGFE
+646 LGLEGFD
-653 FNSAEEVKTAIFNGE
+653 FNSSEEVKNAIFNNE
-668 KPSMVVRRNLNNNL
+668 KPSVVVWRSLNNNL
-682 KELVEIA
+682 KELVEIQIN
-689 VKIKST
+689 IKKD

-710 LVRRAASLQKTKY
+710 IVRRSPPLQKTKY
-723 NTQPM
+723 NIRPM
-728 ARMRAEQMTALGLVE
+728 ARMCAEQMALLGLVE
-743 GDTVLATQDKGSAVL
+743 GDIVLARQDRGSAVL
-758 QVSLDN
+758 KVKLDN
-764 HVAMGCVRV
+764 HVAKGCVRV
-773 TASHE
+773 AASHE
-778 GSIGLGDLMGDIAIE
+778 LTTGLGDLMGDITIE
-793 KIENANAANIG
+793 KTTEEHY
-804 ISKPLSIKG
+804 KPY
-813 FETNKASKPLSSLPQ
+813 ETTMMEAM

>member
-10 AVQVEHGSTIID
+10 PLEVEHGSTIID
-22 AADKLGVAI
+22 AADAAGIAI

-37 PKLSVAANCRMCL
+37 KKLSVAANCRMCL

-73 FTRSKE
+73 YTRSKA

-102 DQGGECELQD
+102 DQGGECDLQD
-112 IAMAYG
+112 IAVAYG
-118 TSGSRYTEEKRVVFN
+118 ASGSRYAEEKRVVFN

-158 EIGGMQELGMI
+158 EVGGMQELGLV

-197 PVGALTNKPYRY
+197 PVGALTSKPFRY
-209 TARSWEL
+209 SARSWEL

-269 SPDRLQVPMIKHNG
+269 SPDRLKVPMIKHNG
-283 AWVETDWKTAL
+283 QWQETDWKTAL

-305 KQYGGDALG
+305 QQHGGDALG

-326 FLIKQLANGLG
+326 YLIKQLANALG
-337 CGNVDYRLRQTDFRL
+337 SGNVDYRLRQTDFRL

-360 WMGCNIDELGE
+360 WMGCNIQEIEE
-371 LDRILIIGS
+371 LDRILLIGS
-380 NLRNEHPLLAQR
+380 NIRNEHPLLAQR
-392 FRKSVDNGA
+392 IRKAVANGA
-401 ELSIISPLDNN
+401 ELCIVSPLDNN
-412 PLMPI
+412 PLMDV

-441 LQRLSL
+441 LQKLSL
-447 CLPPSLNKLLEQ
+447 CLPPSLNKLLEE
-459 IEVRPNTQA
+459 IRVRPNTQA

-473 AGLGQEVDLVAP
+473 AGISEDLVLIAP
-485 RVGIFLGTLA
+485 KVGIFLGNMA
-495 LTDPRFTELYSMAE
+495 LSDPRFTEMYSMAE
-509 AIGGICGAKGGILP
+509 AIGGISGAKGGILP
-523 PAANSTGMHMM
+523 AAANSTGMHLM
-534 GVMPSATG
+534 GVMPSPTG
-542 MHARAMIEIPRTA
+542 MHARAMLEVPRKA

-574 AAMAQAECVVA
+574 AAMAKAECVVA
-585 LTAYKSAALEHADV
+585 LTAYKSQALENADI

-610 GTFMSMEGRVQSF
+610 GTYMSMEGRIQSF
-623 AAAVKPLG
+623 QAVTKPLG

-646 LGLEGFE
+646 LGLEGFD
-653 FNSAEEVKTAIFNGE
+653 FNSSDEVKTKIFNGE
-668 KPSMVVRRNLNNNL
+668 KPSAVAWRSLNNNL
-682 KELVEIA
+682 KELVEIQ
-689 VKIKST
+689 VNIKKE

-710 LVRRAASLQKTKY
+710 IVRRSPPLQKTKY
-723 NTQPM
+723 NIRPM
-728 ARMRAEQMTALGLVE
+728 ARMCAEQMALLGLVE
-743 GDTVLATQDKGSAVL
+743 GDVVLAKQDRGSAVL
-758 QVSLDN
+758 KVKLDN
-764 HVAMGCVRV
+764 HVAKGCVRV
-773 TASHE
+773 AASHE
-778 GSIGLGDLMGDIAIE
+778 LTVGLGDLMGDITLE
-793 KIENANAANIG
+793 KTTEEHY
-804 ISKPLSIKG
+804 KPY
-813 FETNKASKPLSSLPQ
+813 ETTMMEAVS

>member
-10 AVQVEHGSTIID
+10 SVEVEHGSTIID
-22 AADKLGVAI
+22 AADLIGVAI

-37 PKLSVAANCRMCL
+37 KKLSVAANCRMCL

-73 FTRSKE
+73 FTLSK
-79 AVEAQQ
+79 ATIEAQK

-102 DQGGECELQD
+102 DQGGECDLQD
-112 IAMAYG
+112 IAVAYG

-133 KNIGPLISTDMT
+133 KNIGPLVSTDMT

-158 EIGGMQELGMI
+158 EVGGMMELGMV

-197 PVGALTNKPYRY
+197 PVGALTSKPFRY
-209 TARSWEL
+209 SARSWEL
-216 TRRPSIAPHDGLG
+216 TRRPSIASHDGLG
-229 SHIEVHVKDN
+229 SHIEVHVKDH
-239 KVMRVLPREKE
+239 KVMRVVPREKE

-269 SPDRLQVPMIKHNG
+269 SPDRLKVPMIKHNG

-294 EFAAGQLKDIT
+294 EFAAGQIKDIT
-305 KQYGGDALG
+305 NQHGADALG

-326 FLIKQLANGLG
+326 FLAKNLATGLG

-360 WMGCNIDELGE
+360 WMGCNIQEIEE

-392 FRKSVDNGA
+392 FRKAVANGA
-401 ELSIISPLDNN
+401 ELSVISPLDNN
-412 PLMPI
+412 PLMDVK
-417 AHKVIVRPNDMVN
+417 HKVIVRPNDMVN
-430 VLGQILKAMSG
+430 VLGQVLKAMSG
-441 LQRLSL
+441 LQKLSL
-447 CLPPSLNKLLEQ
+447 CLPATLNQLLEE
-459 IEVRPNTQA
+459 IKVRPNTQA

-473 AGLGQEVDLVAP
+473 AGLGQVVDLIAP
-485 RVGIFLGTLA
+485 KVGIFLGNMA
-495 LTDPRFTELYSMAE
+495 LSDPRFTEMYSMME
-509 AIGGICGAKGGILP
+509 AIGGITGAKGGILP
-523 PAANSTGMHMM
+523 AAANSTGMHLI
-534 GVMPSATG
+534 GVMPNATG
-542 MHARAMIEIPRTA
+542 MHARAMLEVPRKA
-555 YLLLNI
+555 YLLVNI

-574 AAMAQAECVVA
+574 AAMEKAECVVA
-585 LTAYKSAALEHADV
+585 LTAFKSSALEHADV

-623 AAAVKPLG
+623 TAATRPLG
-631 ECRPAWKVLRVLANT
+631 ESRPAWKVLRVLANT
-646 LGLEGFE
+646 LGLSGFDFDSSE
-653 FNSAEEVKTAIFNGE
+653 QVKNAIFNDE
-668 KPSMVVRRNLNNNL
+668 KPSVVVWRSLNNNL
-682 KELVEIA
+682 SELVEIQ
-689 VKIKST
+689 VNIKKE
-695 GLQRIGEVPQYESDP
+695 GLQRIGEVPQYLSDP
-710 LVRRAASLQKTKY
+710 IVRRSPPLQKTKY
-723 NTQPM
+723 NIKPM
-728 ARMRAEQMTALGLVE
+728 ARMCEAQLKALDLVE
-743 GDTVLATQDKGSAVL
+743 GDNVLVKQNNGSAILSVR
-758 QVSLDN
+758 LDN
-764 HVAMGCVRV
+764 HVAFGCVRV
-773 TASHE
+773 AAAHE
-778 GSIGLGDLMGDIAIE
+778 DTIGLGDLMGDITVE
-793 KIENANAANIG
+793 KLTTQQFQAYEKQAMEVQA
-804 ISKPLSIKG
+804 
-813 FETNKASKPLSSLPQ
+813 

>member
-1 MLNIEIDGK
+1 MLNIEIDGRPLE
-10 AVQVEHGSTIID
+10 VEHGSTIID
-22 AADKLGVAI
+22 AADKVGIAI

-37 PKLSVAANCRMCL
+37 KKLSVAANCRMCL

-73 FTRSKE
+73 YTRSKA
-79 AVEAQQ
+79 AVEAQK

-102 DQGGECELQD
+102 DQGGECDLQD
-112 IAMAYG
+112 IAVAYG
-118 TSGSRYTEEKRVVFN
+118 ASGSRYTEEKRVVFN

-158 EIGGMQELGMI
+158 EVGGIQELGLV

-197 PVGALTNKPYRY
+197 PVGALTSKPFRY
-209 TARSWEL
+209 SARSWEL

-229 SHIEVHVKDN
+229 SHIEVHVKDH

-269 SPDRLQVPMIKHNG
+269 SPDRLKVPMIKHNG
-283 AWVETDWKTAL
+283 QWQETDWKTAL

-305 KQYGGDALG
+305 TQHGADALG

-326 FLIKQLANGLG
+326 YLIKQLANGLG

-360 WMGCNIDELGE
+360 WMGCNIQEIEE
-371 LDRILIIGS
+371 LDRILLIGS
-380 NLRNEHPLLAQR
+380 NIRNEHPLLAQR
-392 FRKSVDNGA
+392 FRKAVANGA
-401 ELSIISPLDNN
+401 ELCIVSPLDNN
-412 PLMPI
+412 PLMDV

-441 LQRLSL
+441 LQKLSL
-447 CLPPSLNKLLEQ
+447 CLPPSLNKLLEE
-459 IEVRPNTQA
+459 IRVRPNTQA
-468 MAESL
+468 MAECL
-473 AGLGQEVDLVAP
+473 AGMSDDLVLIAP
-485 RVGIFLGTLA
+485 KVGIFIGNMGLS
-495 LTDPRFTELYSMAE
+495 DPRFTEMYSMAE
-509 AIGGICGAKGGILP
+509 AIAGISGAKGGILP
-523 PAANSTGMHMM
+523 AAANSTGMHLM

-542 MHARAMIEIPRTA
+542 MHARAMLEVPRKA

-574 AAMAQAECVVA
+574 AAMAKAECVVA
-585 LTAYKSAALEHADV
+585 LTAYKSTALENADI

-623 AAAVKPLG
+623 QAVTRPLG

-646 LGLEGFE
+646 LGLQGFD
-653 FNSAEEVKTAIFNGE
+653 FNSSDEVKNAIFNHE
-668 KPSMVVRRNLNNNL
+668 KPSTVVWRSLNNNL
-682 KELVEIA
+682 KELVEIQIN
-689 VKIKST
+689 IKKE

-710 LVRRAASLQKTKY
+710 IVRRSPPLQKTKY
-723 NTQPM
+723 NIRPL
-728 ARMRAEQMTALGLVE
+728 ARMCAEQMALLGLVE
-743 GDTVLATQDKGSAVL
+743 GDVVLARQERGSAVL
-758 QVSLDN
+758 KVKLDN
-764 HVAMGCVRV
+764 HVAKGCVRV
-773 TASHE
+773 AASHE
-778 GSIGLGDLMGDIAIE
+778 LTTGLGDLMGDITIE
-793 KIENANAANIG
+793 KTTEEHY
-804 ISKPLSIKG
+804 KPY
-813 FETNKASKPLSSLPQ
+813 ETTIMEAM

>member
-10 AVQVEHGSTIID
+10 ALEVEHGSTIID
-22 AADKLGVAI
+22 AADMAGIAI

-73 FTRSKE
+73 FTRSKS
-79 AVEAQQ
+79 AIEAQK

-102 DQGGECELQD
+102 DQGGECDLQD
-112 IAMAYG
+112 IAVAYG

-133 KNIGPLISTDMT
+133 KNIGPLVSTDMT
-145 RCIQCTRCVRFLK
+145 RCIQCTRCVRFLQ
-158 EIGGMQELGMI
+158 EVGGIMELGMV
-169 GRGEHAEI
+169 GRGEHSEI

-197 PVGALTNKPYRY
+197 PVGALTSKPFRY
-209 TARSWEL
+209 SARSWEL

-260 DRYSYEGLN
+260 DRFSYEGLN
-269 SPDRLQVPMIKHNG
+269 SPDRLKVPMIKHRGN
-283 AWVETDWKTAL
+283 WVETDWKTAL
-294 EFAAGQLKDIT
+294 EFAAGQIKDIT
-305 KQYGGDALG
+305 AEHGAESLG

-326 FLIKQLANGLG
+326 YLAKKLADGLG

-352 DGKRVGTP
+352 DGKRLGTP
-360 WMGCNIDELGE
+360 WMGCNIHEIEE
-371 LDRILIIGS
+371 LDRILVIGS

-392 FRKSVDNGA
+392 FRKAVANGA

-412 PLMPI
+412 PLMDI

-430 VLGQILKAMSG
+430 VLGQVLKAMSG

-447 CLPPSLNKLLEQ
+447 CLPPSLTQLLSD
-459 IEVRPNTQA
+459 IKVRPNTQA
-468 MAESL
+468 IAESM
-473 AGLGQEVDLVAP
+473 AGHGETYDLISP
-485 RVGIFLGTLA
+485 KVGIFLGNMA
-495 LTDPRFTELYSMAE
+495 LSDPRFTEMYSMAE
-509 AIGGICGAKGGILP
+509 AIGGISGAKGGILP
-523 PAANSTGMHMM
+523 ASANSTGMHMI
-534 GVMPSATG
+534 GVMPNATG
-542 MHARAMIEIPRTA
+542 MHARAMLEVPRKA
-555 YLLLNI
+555 YLLVNI

-574 AAMAQAECVVA
+574 AAMEKAECVVA
-585 LTAYKSAALEHADV
+585 LTAFKSRALENADV

-623 AAAVKPLG
+623 AAVTRPLG

-646 LGLEGFE
+646 LGLQGFDFE
-653 FNSAEEVKTAIFNGE
+653 TSEQVKNAVFGGE
-668 KPSMVVRRNLNNNL
+668 KPSAVVWRSLNNNL
-682 KELVEIA
+682 KELVEIQIN
-689 VKIKST
+689 IKHE

-710 LVRRAASLQKTKY
+710 IVRRSTPLQKTKY
-723 NTQPM
+723 NIKPM
-728 ARMRAEQMTALGLVE
+728 ARMCARQLAELGLVD
-743 GDTVLATQDKGSAVL
+743 GDLVSVKQDKGSAVL
-758 QVSLDN
+758 TVKLDE
-764 HVAMGCVRV
+764 HVAKGCVRV
-773 TASHE
+773 AAAHE
-778 GSIGLGDLMGDIAIE
+778 DTIGLGDLMGDITVE
-793 KIENANAANIG
+793 KIIPEQLKGDTVNAGTQA
-804 ISKPLSIKG
+804 
-813 FETNKASKPLSSLPQ
+813 

>member
-1 MLNIEIDGK
+1 
-10 AVQVEHGSTIID
+10 
-22 AADKLGVAI
+22 
-31 PRFCYH
+31 
-37 PKLSVAANCRMCL
+37 
-50 VQVEKFNKPLPAC
+50 
-63 ATPVA
+63 
-68 DGMKI
+68 MKI

-79 AVEAQQ
+79 AVEAQK

-102 DQGGECELQD
+102 DQGGECDLQD
-112 IAMAYG
+112 IAVAYG

-158 EIGGMQELGMI
+158 EVGGMQELGLV

-197 PVGALTNKPYRY
+197 PVGALTSKPFRY
-209 TARSWEL
+209 SARSWEL

-269 SPDRLQVPMIKHNG
+269 SPDRLKVPMIKHNG
-283 AWVETDWKTAL
+283 AWQETDWKTAL

-305 KQYGGDALG
+305 KQYGGEALG

-326 FLIKQLANGLG
+326 HLIKQLAHGLG
-337 CGNVDYRLRQTDFRL
+337 CDNVDYRLRQTDFRL
-352 DGKRVGTP
+352 DGKRFGTP
-360 WMGCNIDELGE
+360 WMGCNIQEIEE
-371 LDRILIIGS
+371 LDRILLIGS

-392 FRKSVDNGA
+392 FRKAVNNGA
-401 ELSIISPLDNN
+401 ELSIVSPLDNN
-412 PLMPI
+412 PLMDI
-417 AHKVIVRPNDMVN
+417 AHKVVVRPNDMVN
-430 VLGQILKAMSG
+430 VLGQILKAMSK

-447 CLPPSLNKLLEQ
+447 CLPPSLELLLSN
-459 IEVRPNTQA
+459 IKVRDNTQA

-473 AGLGQEVDLVAP
+473 AGLGGEVDLVAP
-485 RVGIFLGTLA
+485 KVGIFLGNMA
-495 LTDPRFTELYSMAE
+495 LSDPRFTEMYTMAE
-509 AIGGICGAKGGILP
+509 AIGGISGAQGGILP
-523 PAANSTGMHMM
+523 AAANSTGMHMM
-534 GVMPSATG
+534 GVMPATLG
-542 MHARAMIEIPRTA
+542 MHAREMLEQPRRA

-585 LTAYKSAALEHADV
+585 LTTFKSEALEQADV

-623 AAAVKPLG
+623 TAVCKPLG

-646 LGLEGFE
+646 LGLKGFE
-653 FNSAEEVKTAIFNGE
+653 FDSSEQVKTKIFNGE
-668 KPSMVVRRNLNNNL
+668 KPSAVVWRSLNNNL
-682 KELVEIA
+682 KELVEIQ
-689 VKIKST
+689 VNIKHA

-710 LVRRAASLQKTKY
+710 IVRRSAPLQKTKY
-723 NTQPM
+723 NTKPM
-728 ARMRAEQMTALGLVE
+728 ARMRAEQMQALGLVE
-743 GDTVLATQDKGSAVL
+743 GDTVLAKQDKGSALL
-758 QVSLDN
+758 QVKLDN
-764 HVAMGCVRV
+764 HVALGCVRV

-778 GSIGLGDLMGDIAIE
+778 GSIGLGDLMGEITIE
-793 KIENANAANIG
+793 KIAA
-804 ISKPLSIKG
+804 
-813 FETNKASKPLSSLPQ
+813 ETSQQAEATA